1 MSTFEQKDNSGALF
15 KNDRKEKDTHP
26 DYRGTCMV
34 NGVEMAMSAWLR
46 TSKNGT
52 KYMSFSF
59 SEPYRKEQDQRSAQQ
74 AARDFGGFDD
84 GGDEIPF

>member
-1 MSTFEQKDNSGALF
+1 MTSFEQKDNSGALF
-15 KNDRKEKDTHP
+15 KNDRKEKETHP

-59 SEPYRKEQDQRSAQQ
+59 SEPYRKEQAP
-74 AARDFGGFDD
+74 ARQPATDFGGFDD